1 MDNFNFYSPT
11 EFVFGKDRENECG
24 ELVKKYGGTKVL
36 IHYGG
41 GSAVRSGLIDRVK
54 ASLDAAGI
62 AHVELGGVK
71 PNPRD
76 TLIYKGIEMVRANGV
91 DFILAVGGGSTIDSS
106 KGIAV
111 GALYDGDFWD
121 FYAKK
126 LPVTKALPIGVV
138 QTIAAAGSEG
148 SGDSVVTKEDGMLK
162 RDIGSDVIRPKFAV
176 QNPALLCT
184 LPAYQTACG
193 ITDIMAHVFERYF
206 TNTLEV
212 ETTDRL
218 CEALLI
224 TMLKEG
230 PRVMAD
236 SANYQARAN
245 IMWAGTVAHNGLV
258 GCGRSQDWNSHAI
271 EHELSGLYDCAH
283 GAGLAVIMPAW
294 MEYVVDHNVMRFA
307 QMATRVFG
315 CQMNFENPKATALE
329 GIRAFR
335 RFLHSIGMPINFAEL
350 GAKEEDIPK
359 LVEKLNPGDGWGFVP
374 LKAKDVTAI
383 YTIAAQ
389 ATLESFWNH
398 FRYEK
403 KRSPSGSASCN
414 MFSNYRRAM
423 SPLATSLSRSLLW
436 ALLTSSSV
444 SVRSMAW

>member
-11 EFVFGKDRENECG
+11 EFVFGMNRENECG

-62 AHVELGGVK
+62 PHVELGGVK
-71 PNPRD
+71 PNPHD
-76 TLIYKGIEMVRANGV
+76 SLVYKGIEIVRQNGI

-106 KGIAV
+106 KAIAMGV
-111 GALYDGDFWD
+111 PYKGDFWD
-121 FYAKK
+121 FYEGKASA
-126 LPVTKALPIGVV
+126 TSALPIGVV

-162 RDIGSDVIRPKFAV
+162 RGASSEHIRPKFAV

-212 ETTDRL
+212 EITDRL
-218 CEALLI
+218 CEAVLL
-224 TMLKEG
+224 TMVKEG
-230 PRVMAD
+230 PRAIAD
-236 SANYQARAN
+236 PTNYQVRAN
-245 IMWAGTVAHNGLV
+245 IMWAGMVAHNGVV

-271 EHELSGLYDCAH
+271 EHELSALYDCAH

-329 GIRAFR
+329 GIKAFR
-335 RFLHSIGMPINFAEL
+335 KFLHSIGMPINFAEL

-383 YTIAAQ
+383 YTIAAH
-389 ATLESFWNH
+389 ASLE
-398 FRYEK
+398 
-403 KRSPSGSASCN
+403 
-414 MFSNYRRAM
+414 
-423 SPLATSLSRSLLW
+423 
-436 ALLTSSSV
+436 
-444 SVRSMAW
+444 